1 MRAEEDVSVVKAA
14 EVLRL
19 DDLQPLGSE
28 AVDLLPVVDD
38 VADAVDL
45 LAAVEARLKSGDG
58 SADSEAKT

>member
-1 MRAEEDVSVVKAA
+1 MRSEEDVSVVKAA

-19 DDLQPLGSE
+19 DDLQSLGSE

-38 VADAVDL
+38 VAYAVDL

-58 SADSEAKT
+58 SADAEAKT